1 MDSHLLFSFYY
12 FVCLSGYLEGFE
24 KSWSALQSSHCSSA
38 TDADHKVKANTKEK
52 PAADFFFL
60 LSGDGRQTHP
70 FFSILLLPASNQR
83 ATLEPESS
91 SMAYFN

>member
-38 TDADHKVKANTKEK
+38 TDADHKLKANTKEK
-52 PAADFFFL
+52 PAADFFFSPL
-60 LSGDGRQTHP
+60 RGWKANT
-70 FFSILLLPASNQR
+70 SILPYPAPPNFQ
-83 ATLEPESS
+83 PESNPG
-91 SMAYFN
+91 ARIELHGLF